1 MISCG
6 ILLIRQ
12 IMLKMHENFV
22 KSDSYKN
29 GKDSDMFRLVAIYEN
44 HLVIQTPEMM
54 PLFMTL
60 LQNDMIFM

>member
-1 MISCG
+1 MKHCWLPSLRTHTVCG

-29 GKDSDMFRLVAIYEN
+29 GKDSDMI
-44 HLVIQTPEMM
+44 
-54 PLFMTL
+54 
-60 LQNDMIFM
+60 